1 MLPKTETKD
10 QGRPKVLKLILSL
23 ILPITIGILIY
34 KFGINFS
41 TTGIQKTS
49 DITLSISGMIFTI
62 MGVWIAFI
70 YPNAILRLKS
80 NKLEPADFTENQE
93 EKERLGRIV
102 GAIVQ
107 SSLVAIAIL
116 VANLASAVIENPHQ
130 QTETPAIAAII
141 ISAAILQV
149 EGIIQ
154 VIRSNIDFL
163 SDLHS
168 KSSRKKTEQ
177 QL

>member
-1 MLPKTETKD
+1 M
-10 QGRPKVLKLILSL
+10 LKLIISL
-23 ILPITIGILIY
+23 ILPSIIGLAIY
-34 KFGINFS
+34 KLGINFS

-80 NKLEPADFTENQE
+80 KKLEPTDFTENEE

-107 SSLVAIAIL
+107 SSLVATAIL
-116 VANLASAVIENPHQ
+116 IANLLSATFDNPQQ
-130 QTETPAIAAII
+130 QTATPAIAAII
-141 ISAAILQV
+141 ISAAILQI
-149 EGIIQ
+149 EGVFQ
-154 VIRSNIDFL
+154 VIRSNLDFL

>member
-1 MLPKTETKD
+1 M
-10 QGRPKVLKLILSL
+10 RKLILSA
-23 ILPITIGILIY
+23 ILPILIVSLLYKIGT
-34 KFGINFS
+34 NFS
-41 TTGIQKTS
+41 VPGIQKVS
-49 DITLSISGMIFTI
+49 DITLTISGMIFTI

-80 NKLEPADFTENQE
+80 KKLEPTDFTENEE

-102 GAIVQ
+102 GAIIQ
-107 SSLVAIAIL
+107 SSLVATAIL
-116 VANLASAVIENPHQ
+116 IANLLSAAIDSPQ
-130 QTETPAIAAII
+130 QQAATPAVAAVI
-141 ISAAILQV
+141 ISAAIIQI
-149 EGIIQ
+149 EGLFQ
-154 VIRSNIDFL
+154 VIRSNMDFL

>member
-1 MLPKTETKD
+1 ML
-10 QGRPKVLKLILSL
+10 RLIISL
-23 ILPITIGILIY
+23 ILPAIVGATIY
-34 KFGINFS
+34 KLGITFS
-41 TTGIQKTS
+41 TVGIQKTS

-80 NKLEPADFTENQE
+80 KKLEPTDFTENEE

-102 GAIVQ
+102 GAIIQ
-107 SSLVAIAIL
+107 SSLVATAIL
-116 VANLASAVIENPHQ
+116 VANLLSAVFDNPLQ
-130 QTETPAIAAII
+130 QSTTPAIAAII
-141 ISAAILQV
+141 ISAAILQI
-149 EGIIQ
+149 EGVIQ

-163 SDLHS
+163 NDLHS

>member
-1 MLPKTETKD
+1 ML
-10 QGRPKVLKLILSL
+10 RLIISL
-23 ILPITIGILIY
+23 ILPAIVGATIY
-34 KFGINFS
+34 KLGINFS
-41 TTGIQKTS
+41 TVGIQKTS

-80 NKLEPADFTENQE
+80 KKLEPTDFTENEE

-102 GAIVQ
+102 GSIIQ
-107 SSLVAIAIL
+107 SSLVATAIL
-116 VANLASAVIENPHQ
+116 IANLLSAAFDNPLQ
-130 QTETPAIAAII
+130 QSTTPAIAAII
-141 ISAAILQV
+141 ISAAILQI
-149 EGIIQ
+149 EGVIQ

-163 SDLHS
+163 NDLHS